1 MPVAASQHG
10 SPSMLQSVCDVGC
23 VCGTCVACVDMPRV
37 GVLCVW
43 LCNTC
48 GVPVCV
54 YMQCVWYAGCVQVV

>member
-1 MPVAASQHG
+1 MCGVR
-10 SPSMLQSVCDVGC
+10 VCDVGC

-48 GVPVCV
+48 GVPVCM